1 MKTNSTRG
9 VFILAIMTL
18 LILVSMSGCDLAEL
32 SLGAEGSATASATSR
47 ALMPADME
55 RDAERRFT
63 PFTAI
68 VALEQVSADTQA
80 VGTSSRFR
88 TNDEV
93 LTGVVTTSDW
103 EALQGARVSMMN
115 FTNFSMEPLA
125 DGTFAVSGTNH
136 STIELFMP
144 SETLTIK
151 ANGSL
156 EGNIPFGAAVDMNWS
171 STGGSDTIAKGSLSG
186 MFVWYTAPPSG
197 TIELKGFYRTR

>member
-1 MKTNSTRG
+1 MKTKSSRIVTSITI
-9 VFILAIMTL
+9 VTL
-18 LILVSMSGCDLAEL
+18 LILIGMTGCDLADTSL
-32 SLGAEGSATASATSR
+32 SIEDQATASSR
-47 ALMPADME
+47 SLVPTGME
-55 RDAERRFT
+55 TETVNRFT
-63 PFTAI
+63 PFTAT

-80 VGTSSRFR
+80 VGMSSHFR

-103 EALQGARVSMMN
+103 ESLQGARVSMMN

-125 DGTFAVSGTNH
+125 NGTFTVSGTNH

-151 ANGSL
+151 ANGRI